1 MALAAPRAHTRQ
13 NMPSSSWSSRPHLPN
28 SPFQPE
34 PERVVEIFETGDRVS
49 HDIHG
54 LGSVVAVDSYGVSV
68 DFGAQTLRIT
78 SPFAKMEKL

>member
-1 MALAAPRAHTRQ
+1 M
-13 NMPSSSWSSRPHLPN
+13 
-28 SPFQPE
+28 
-34 PERVVEIFETGDRVS
+34 VEIFEAGDRVS

-78 SPFAKMEKL
+78 SPFSKMEKL

>member
-13 NMPSSSWSSRPHLPN
+13 NMPSSSWSSRRHLPN

-78 SPFAKMEKL
+78 SPFSKMEKL